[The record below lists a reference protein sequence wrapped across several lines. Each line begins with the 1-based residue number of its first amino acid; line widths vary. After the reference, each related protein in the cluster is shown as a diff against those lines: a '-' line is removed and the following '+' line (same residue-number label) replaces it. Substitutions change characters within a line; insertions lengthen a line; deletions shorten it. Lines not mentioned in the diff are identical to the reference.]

1 MDSTKKPA
9 NSDSSD
15 LKKRER
21 RTSDVT
27 EPLRKAAQR
36 STSVVGDFAEAVS
49 SGLRAYSD
57 VLDAD
62 DARRRGL
69 SQVMVEGAV
78 AGYARFLRRLAES
91 SDETLKDI
99 RADKDEGS
107 ERSPEVQID
116 YERLAKLVALELA
129 KNQKT

>member
-1 MDSTKKPA
+1 MDDTKKQVD
-9 NSDSSD
+9 SDSSD

-36 STSVVGDFAEAVS
+36 STNVVGDFAAAVS
-49 SGLRAYSD
+49 SGFKEYSD
-57 VLDAD
+57 TLDATD
-62 DARRRGL
+62 SRRRGL
-69 SQVMVEGAV
+69 NQVMWEGAV

-91 SDETLKDI
+91 SDETLKEI
-99 RADKDEGS
+99 RADKDEGP